1 MRDFF
6 DQTTRHMQDRFN
18 ETFGKL
24 IVCNINQR
32 QRIMLSIIALGR
44 LEKKIIAAEN
54 RHAAQADIKRF
65 MRTCKYL
72 TKQFNAVEQQFNQS
86 KERRDHGNNT
96 KHIAES
102 SM

>member
-1 MRDFF
+1 MRTDFF
-6 DQTTRHMQDRFN
+6 DREVRNMQDRFN

-32 QRIMLSIIALGR
+32 QRIMLSIISLGR
-44 LEKKIIAAEN
+44 LEKKIMTAQSQD
-54 RHAAQADIKRF
+54 AAQADIRRF

-72 TKQFNAVEQQFNQS
+72 TKQFNTIEQQF
-86 KERRDHGNNT
+86 KERRNHSRNKQHAADV
-96 KHIAES
+96 S